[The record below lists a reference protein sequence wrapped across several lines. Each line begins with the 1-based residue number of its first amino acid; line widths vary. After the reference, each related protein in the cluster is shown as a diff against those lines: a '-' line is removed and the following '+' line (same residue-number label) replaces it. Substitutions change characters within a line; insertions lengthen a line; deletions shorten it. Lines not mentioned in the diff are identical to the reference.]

1 MDSEAVLSARTAIAD
16 TMSFL
21 ILVMVIS
28 RLVQREDRSAVI
40 ES

>member
-1 MDSEAVLSARTAIAD
+1 MDSEAVLSARTANAD

-21 ILVMVIS
+21 VMVFS
-28 RLVQREDRSAVI
+28 RFAQREDRPAAI